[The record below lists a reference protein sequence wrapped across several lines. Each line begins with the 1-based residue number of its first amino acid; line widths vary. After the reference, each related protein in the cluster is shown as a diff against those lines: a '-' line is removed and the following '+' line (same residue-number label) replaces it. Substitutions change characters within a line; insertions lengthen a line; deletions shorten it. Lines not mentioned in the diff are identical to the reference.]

1 MFSDD
6 YSIANPKLTPNSSSD
21 VKVIEIPPYP
31 GVNGTG
37 PFLVPSKI

>member
-21 VKVIEIPPYP
+21 IKVIEITPYP

-37 PFLVPSKI
+37 PFLVP